1 MLIYKPKMEA
11 AQVWQK
17 WNSRCWRSSKLPSP
31 AARTTEEE
39 RRRNRARFWSLTCPS
54 LPAAWTTRVVGKLSA
69 WKLVGAKPLQTHN
82 NTPTDNLPPTT
93 SPLWAS
99 NTVSVCTN
107 GPNISDVSRSR
118 SGKHTLTACVC
129 EQHLSL
135 LPNSFHSSPP
145 PSPPQYLTL
154 YK

>member
-1 MLIYKPKMEA
+1 MLEAKMEA
-11 AQVWQK
+11 TQVWQK
-17 WNSRCWRSSKLPSP
+17 WNSRDWRSSKLPSP

-99 NTVSVCTN
+99 NTVSVWTN

-118 SGKHTLTACVC
+118 SGKHTLTVCVC
-129 EQHLSL
+129 ASNTSL
-135 LPNSFHSSPP
+135 CFQIHFTAPPP
-145 PSPPQYLTL
+145 PSLPHPLNI
-154 YK
+154 

>member
-1 MLIYKPKMEA
+1 MMEA

-17 WNSRCWRSSKLPSP
+17 WSSRCWRSSKLPSP

-54 LPAAWTTRVVGKLSA
+54 LPAAWTSRVVGKLSE

-99 NTVSVCTN
+99 NTVSVWTN

-135 LPNSFHSSPP
+135 LTNSFHSSPLP
-145 PSPPQYLTL
+145 HPLNI
-154 YK
+154 